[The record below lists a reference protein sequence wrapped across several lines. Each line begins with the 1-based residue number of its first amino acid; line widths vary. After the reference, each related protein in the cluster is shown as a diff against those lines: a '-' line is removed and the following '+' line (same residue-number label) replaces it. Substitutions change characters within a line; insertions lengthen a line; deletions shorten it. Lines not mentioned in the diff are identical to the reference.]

1 MNDKEYVDSLQLT
14 VNLIMMESNKFIDN
28 KVREYAKRNGYKIK
42 EGREGMLEFNNYLD
56 KIGKQMKIEMT
67 DINMNEG
74 KQGIIQVNQE
84 LRIRIIPNL
93 GGN

>member
-1 MNDKEYVDSLQLT
+1 MNDKEYIDSLQLT

-28 KVREYAKRNGYKIK
+28 KVREYANSNGYKIK

-56 KIGKQMKIEMT
+56 KIGKQIKIEMT

-74 KQGIIQVNQE
+74 KKGIIEANQE
-84 LRIRIIPNL
+84 LRIRIIPKL